1 MSRIFQIFFHHLL
14 FLYGNITISTTSLF
28 SADSYM
34 DSDLW
39 RITLKAYTMIA
50 WSKKKKKKEGKIS
63 LSVRWCILVI
73 SNWVYEQTVKLLSLQ
88 QKNIVSVTICQTT
101 IIHLQ
106 IRICLKLCL
115 VCEDFIQKLIIKI
128 KIKCVTFNII
138 IVMLRSNGTILNQWK
153 ECNFLFWLAYQ

>member
-14 FLYGNITISTTSLF
+14 FLYRSITISTTSLF

-88 QKNIVSVTICQTT
+88 QKKYCFSYYMSNNN
-101 IIHLQ
+101 IHLQ

-128 KIKCVTFNII
+128 KCVTFNII
-138 IVMLRSNGTILNQWK
+138 IVMLRSNGTILNQWN